1 MAVTRIA
8 NIIEPSVWNPYM
20 LQRTTELSELIS
32 SGIVTRDSEMDI
44 LATKGSRTINMPY
57 FKDLTGTDELLS
69 DTTPLNVYNISTD
82 KDVARILYRGKAFG
96 SNELAHAVA
105 GADPMEAIASLV
117 ASWWARREQ
126 DILISTLKGV
136 FEDNSDN
143 DSGDLI
149 HTAAAEASAS
159 VKAYN
164 DANPTVMNPIA
175 IIDAKAKLGDN
186 ANKLTAIMMH
196 SKQYVDLQ
204 KQNVID
210 MIPASDSKIQL
221 PFYLGY
227 RIIVDDNC
235 PTRTGTGEGDPTVYR
250 AFLFGEGAIARG
262 EGAPDTPV
270 ETDRDSLQGD
280 DILITRR
287 HLLLHPRGIKWT
299 ENTVSDTI
307 SPSNA
312 DLILAANW
320 DRVYDKKAIRMVMLE
335 TN

>member
-1 MAVTRIA
+1 MAATRITD
-8 NIIEPSVWNPYM
+8 IIEPSVWNPYM

-32 SGIVTRDSEMDI
+32 SGIVVKDAEMDI

-69 DTTPLNVYNISTD
+69 DTSPLNVYNITTD
-82 KDVARILYRGKAFG
+82 KDIARILYRGKAFG
-96 SNELAHAVA
+96 SNELTTAIS

-117 ASWWARREQ
+117 ASWWVRREQ
-126 DILISTLKGV
+126 DVLLSTLAGV
-136 FEDNSDN
+136 FADNSDN
-143 DSGDLI
+143 DSGDLV
-149 HTAAAEASAS
+149 HTAAAEASAN

-175 IIDAKAKLGDN
+175 ILDAKGKLGDN
-186 ANKLTAIMMH
+186 AGKLTAIMMH
-196 SKQYVDLQ
+196 SKQYLDLQ

-210 MIPASDSKIQL
+210 FIPASDSRVQL
-221 PFYLGY
+221 PYYMSY
-227 RIIVDDNC
+227 RVIVDDDI
-235 PTRTGTGEGDPTVYR
+235 PTRVGTGAGTPTVYK

-262 EGAPDTPV
+262 EGAPETPV

-280 DILITRR
+280 DILVTRR
-287 HLLLHPRGIKWT
+287 HFLLHPRGIAWQ
-299 ENTVSDTI
+299 EDTVTDGI

-312 DLILAANW
+312 NLALAANW
-320 DRVYDKKAIRMVMLE
+320 DRVYEKKAIRMVMLE